1 MALFIRQDEQRTKIQ
16 DRITAE
22 LQEKARQKA
31 LETDRPDGVTDSAY
45 IKNTQS
51 TTNLAWI
58 WIVLGIIAVAI
69 IIWLTIISVQG

>member
-1 MALFIRQDEQRTKIQ
+1 MALFIRQDEQRSKIQ

-31 LETDRPDGVTDSAY
+31 LETERPDGVEDSAY

-51 TTNLAWI
+51 TTNFAWI
-58 WIVLGIIAVAI
+58 WIVVGVIAVGI
-69 IIWLTIISVQG
+69 IIWLTILSVQG

>member
-1 MALFIRQDEQRTKIQ
+1 MALFIRQDEQRSKIQ

-31 LETDRPDGVTDSAY
+31 LETERPDGVKDSAY

-51 TTNLAWI
+51 TTNFAWI
-58 WIVLGIIAVAI
+58 WIIIGVIAVGI
-69 IIWLTIISVQG
+69 IIWLTILSVQG